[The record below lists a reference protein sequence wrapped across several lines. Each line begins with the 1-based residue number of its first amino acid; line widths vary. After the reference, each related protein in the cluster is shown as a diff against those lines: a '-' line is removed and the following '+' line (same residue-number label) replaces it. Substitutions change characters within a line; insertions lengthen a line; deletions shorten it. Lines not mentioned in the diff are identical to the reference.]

1 MSFVKITSF
10 DNYIPA
16 NLALQ
21 RLQEEGIN
29 CYLENETTV
38 TLGPFLSNLI
48 GGIGLMVHEL
58 QQERAREI
66 LGLKEGDESID

>member
-1 MSFVKITSF
+1 MGFVKITSF

-48 GGIGLMVHEL
+48 GGIGLMVHEV

-66 LGLKEGDESID
+66 LGIQAGDDAGE